1 MREIRVEARSDTGQA
16 RISVQLRHE
25 VLGDLIQLGER
36 TGGLILQTKLEAA
49 RVTESRNRRRQEE
62 LDVRILDMGDT
73 IGIHAHQL
81 CRRLLPLIP
90 RGQVNHTHTEAGT
103 LRLGHQAI
111 AGQGRDRLH
120 LFQRQ
125 QSRLHLVQG
134 RFRTLQGSSGRRIYV
149 HIDHTLVLVRDK
161 AGRQHERHAPRGQ
174 TEKDQGCVRQHPTVQ
189 EPS

>member
-1 MREIRVEARSDTGQA
+1 
-16 RISVQLRHE
+16 
-25 VLGDLIQLGER
+25 
-36 TGGLILQTKLEAA
+36 
-49 RVTESRNRRRQEE
+49 
-62 LDVRILDMGDT
+62 MGDT
-73 IGIHAHQL
+73 IGVYAHQL
-81 CRRLLPLIP
+81 RRCLLPLIP
-90 RGQVNHTHTEAGT
+90 RGQVNHTHTEAEGASFGQVNHTHTEAGT

-134 RFRTLQGSSGRRIYV
+134 SFRTLQGSSGRRIYV

-161 AGRQHERHAPRGQ
+161 ARRQHERHAPRGQ